1 MGLLVGPRNTHCSLS
16 LSRDGAGD
24 SGAKT
29 RIVVELQRFSS
40 AAGGGGGRGGGLRI
54 SKKLVADPG
63 AGMGGGGAALDGGG
77 SLRSIGVAGERAA
90 GRAAR
95 MRQVRKNCQA
105 F

>member
-1 MGLLVGPRNTHCSLS
+1 M
-16 LSRDGAGD
+16 
-24 SGAKT
+24 
-29 RIVVELQRFSS
+29 
-40 AAGGGGGRGGGLRI
+40 RI